1 MAAGADAGAAG
12 GGASAA
18 FGNLIN
24 DVVAAQQEGLQL
36 QQGLNDAKREF
47 DAKSA
52 GLEME
57 NAISGKIS
65 NIVSQMS
72 QQIR

>member
-1 MAAGADAGAAG
+1 MAAAADA

-24 DVVAAQQEGLQL
+24 DVVASQQEGIQL
-36 QQGLNDAKREF
+36 QQGLNDAKRQF
-47 DAKSA
+47 DAESA

-65 NIVSQMS
+65 NIVSTMS

>member
-1 MAAGADAGAAG
+1 MAAAADAGAAG
-12 GGASAA
+12 GSYAT
-18 FGNLIN
+18 LIA
-24 DVVAAQQEGLQL
+24 DVTKAQTEGLAL
-36 QQGLNDAKREF
+36 QQGLNDSKREF
-47 DAKSA
+47 DAKSS

-65 NIVSQMS
+65 NIVSTMS

>member
-1 MAAGADAGAAG
+1 MAAAANAG
-12 GGASAA
+12 GNAD
-18 FGNLIN
+18 FQNLIN
-24 DVVAAQQEGLQL
+24 DVVKAQNEGIQL
-36 QQGLNDAKREF
+36 QQGLNESKRKF
-47 DAKSA
+47 DAQSA